1 IILEPRILLLDEPT
15 SALDVSVQAEVLNL
29 LNRLRQER
37 GLTYIIV
44 SHDLA
49 VIAHMC
55 DRLAVMKRGEI
66 IEQLSSDELRRGAV
80 KHDYTKDLIMASHG
94 YRRDYARSGFARIER
109 SASDHY
115 PGTSV

>member
-37 GLTYIIV
+37 GLTFVIV

-49 VIAHMC
+49 VVAHMC

-66 IEQLSSDELRRGAV
+66 LEQLSSDELRRGEV
-80 KHDYTKDLIMASHG
+80 RHEYTRDLIAASHG
-94 YRRDYARSGFARIER
+94 YRRDLAPIA
-109 SASDHY
+109 
-115 PGTSV
+115 